1 MHARVLNVTG
11 PKRGSDER
19 TYTISLAQLEVVPS
33 HPEENLEKGEG
44 FIAEAARRG
53 SDLVC
58 FPEMWTTG
66 FPWEKMGELA
76 RRHAC
81 ILDSLCS
88 LARDYH
94 IWINGSLPVLT
105 GRGRVANTSLLI
117 DPEGQT
123 AGTYRKAH
131 LFSLFHEEQFIE
143 AGNALCLVDAPWGRT
158 GLSICYDI
166 RFPELYR
173 TYALKGAGI
182 VLLPAAFPCP
192 RLSHW
197 KVLCRARAVENQIF
211 LVATNRVGSEELG
224 SEGEVTYFGSSVI
237 IDPWGDPVVEGGDT
251 EELLTATID
260 LARMDEVRSSM
271 RVFADRRPD
280 LYEL

>member
-1 MHARVLNVTG
+1 M
-11 PKRGSDER
+11 
-19 TYTISLAQLEVVPS
+19 EVVPS
-33 HPEENLEKGEG
+33 HPEENLKKGED
-44 FIAEAARRG
+44 FVAEAARRG
-53 SDLVC
+53 SELIC

-66 FPWEKMGELA
+66 FPWKEMGELA
-76 RRHAC
+76 RRHAG

-105 GRGRVANTSLLI
+105 EQGRVANTSLLI
-117 DPEGQT
+117 NPDGHT
-123 AGTYRKAH
+123 VGIYRKAH

-182 VLLPAAFPCP
+182 VLLPAAFPEP

-197 KVLCRARAVENQIF
+197 KVLCRARAIENQIF
-211 LVATNRVGSEELG
+211 LVATNRVGHEEMV

-237 IDPWGDPVVEGGDT
+237 IDPRGDPVVEGSDN
-251 EELLTATID
+251 EELLTATINM
-260 LARMDEVRSSM
+260 ARVEEVRLSM

-280 LYEL
+280 LYVV